1 MIKRKKNN
9 KVVLLLP
16 ILLIIITGGF
26 IIKILGRENNSY
38 NDNTKVLSTI
48 SQVLDLNTVKYN
60 YSNIV
65 AVKKDKSI
73 NDIKIPFTEQSFII
87 KYEGVINGGVKL
99 EDIIIA
105 ENTGKS
111 INIEINQCRILNHYI
126 DDENLY
132 VYDIK
137 NSIFNKLD
145 TNDILSDISKYKKE
159 YEDKILKEGFMEEI
173 KENTKSSLV
182 NLLNNIGYEEVNISF
197 KKQ

>member
-173 KENTKSSLV
+173 KENTKSSLF
-182 NLLNNIGYEEVNISF
+182 NLLKNIGYEEVNISF